1 MLSKKTF
8 DDQVQLIGVTIT
20 QDAYANEI
28 ETEVSTTVWADIM
41 SVGRSEFYNALQ
53 NGHKPSVVITV
64 KAFEYNGQKY
74 LILDGKRFKIE
85 RTYTLDR
92 EDIELTCSEVVV

>member
-8 DDQVQLIGVTIT
+8 DDQVQLIAVTIT
-20 QDAYANEI
+20 QDEYANEV
-28 ETEVSTTVWADIM
+28 ETEEPTTVWADIK

-53 NGHKPSVVITV
+53 NGLKPSVVITV
-64 KAFEYNGQKY
+64 KAFEYTGQKY
-74 LILDGKRFKIE
+74 LMFDGKRFKIE

-92 EDIELTCSEVVV
+92 EDIELTCTEVVV